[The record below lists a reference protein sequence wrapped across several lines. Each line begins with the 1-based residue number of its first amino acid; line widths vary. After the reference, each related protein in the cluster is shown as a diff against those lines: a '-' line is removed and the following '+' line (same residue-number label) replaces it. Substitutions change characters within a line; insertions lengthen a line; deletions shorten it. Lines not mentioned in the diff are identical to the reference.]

1 METRVKFNGKPN
13 EQRIRLVAKQLLKE
27 IMDKKME
34 DNHEQSL

>member
-13 EQRIRLVAKQLLKE
+13 EERIRFVAKQLLKE

-34 DNHEQSL
+34 GNHE